1 MFCDQKRELKFCNGY
16 LSLLY
21 FWPKLC
27 RPNSWNDHAAV
38 PFCFCFLWIFKIN
51 CWWWWFQSIFHCI
64 ANWQDGFLKQ
74 FLVYWSTFIPRFV
87 SSKISFVLGG
97 IRFRFRLTDET
108 LTHFLSF
115 PSIQV
120 NNCQKV
126 SFCLFHCINRWLKTI
141 FEISLFLFL
150 LLLQFKKE
158 KGKEETAVFELEQ
171 EQKSKQKKLVFHIC
185 FVVTGWCNETNI
197 I

>member
-1 MFCDQKRELKFCNGY
+1 M
-16 LSLLY
+16 
-21 FWPKLC
+21 
-27 RPNSWNDHAAV
+27 
-38 PFCFCFLWIFKIN
+38 
-51 CWWWWFQSIFHCI
+51 WWWFQSIFHCI

-126 SFCLFHCINRWLKTI
+126 SFNLFVTSKNEFSNSLIHETGSLHQPVTINHLWNFFVSI
-141 FEISLFLFL
+141 FVVAAI
-150 LLLQFKKE
+150 
-158 KGKEETAVFELEQ
+158 
-171 EQKSKQKKLVFHIC
+171 QKLKQKKLVFYIC
-185 FVVTGWCNETNI
+185 FLVTGWCNETNI
-197 I
+197 ILSFFL